1 MYTFLT
7 ASKDA
12 TIYFQQPTQ
21 NTGLDEILEIS
32 KTYYGNSKDVAH
44 TLIKFETNTLN
55 DIIIDE
61 STLLSSSLHIESK
74 SLYENKL
81 IVNAASSSWST
92 AVSSSLYYSASYKTY
107 SQSLSTYINYSES
120 YDAWTSA
127 YNEASNSIYTLSS
140 SIVDSNLVNV
150 SQSYA
155 RYSEVS
161 SSYNILS
168 SSVYSG
174 SNGSGSIVDIS
185 LLSTYNTLS
194 SSYNTLSASYS
205 ASHYTYLISSGNLS
219 NEITE
224 LNTLYGLLINSS
236 SNNLTSA
243 SLYNSKITA
252 SGSWNQYVVQ
262 SLQLSSSYNVLSSS
276 YNVLS
281 SSLVNDITNGIYTF
295 DYSAELIL
303 KECEANEIP
312 IDYVI
317 YAYPISQSWDMG
329 IGTRFDDISTD
340 GVTWNHRR
348 TSTDWVTDEK
358 FITGSVTGSYNGK
371 GGVWYTGSATSQ
383 SFSYQSTDINMNVK
397 SMFTSWLSGSLVN
410 EGILLKHSTILENDT
425 EDYGQLKFFSKE
437 TNTIYQP
444 KVRIGWN
451 DQSFVTGSLTQLTS
465 DDIHVTFKKL
475 KTKYKV
481 GSTPEIGVF
490 AREKYPLKTYSNT
503 FAYNDIKYLPS
514 TTYYQ
519 IKDVIT
525 DEIIV
530 PFSDYTKVSC
540 NSNGNYFKLNLT
552 NWETNRSYY
561 VEIKIDR
568 SGVIEY
574 FSDKDLTFTIEK

>member
-1 MYTFLT
+1 
-7 ASKDA
+7 
-12 TIYFQQPTQ
+12 
-21 NTGLDEILEIS
+21 
-32 KTYYGNSKDVAH
+32 
-44 TLIKFETNTLN
+44 
-55 DIIIDE
+55 
-61 STLLSSSLHIESK
+61 
-74 SLYENKL
+74 
-81 IVNAASSSWST
+81 
-92 AVSSSLYYSASYKTY
+92 
-107 SQSLSTYINYSES
+107 
-120 YDAWTSA
+120 
-127 YNEASNSIYTLSS
+127 
-140 SIVDSNLVNV
+140 LVNV